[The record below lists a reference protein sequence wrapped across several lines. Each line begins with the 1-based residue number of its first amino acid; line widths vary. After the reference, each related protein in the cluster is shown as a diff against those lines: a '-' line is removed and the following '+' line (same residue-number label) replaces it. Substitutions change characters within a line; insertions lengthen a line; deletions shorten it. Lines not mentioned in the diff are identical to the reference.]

1 MKTLPR
7 SFYTKPTLNVAKE
20 LLGKVLHYKVRGTDN
35 RGAGAP
41 KNRNSEISLQGRIIE
56 TEAYLKND
64 KACHASRGMTPR
76 NAPMFG
82 KPGVSYVYFTYG
94 MHYCFNVVTQPE
106 GIAEAVLIRAV
117 EPMNGIEIM
126 KKNRKLENLKTENL
140 TNGPAK
146 LCQAFGIDK
155 KLNQVD
161 LTKGDFVIKK
171 DGFKP
176 KSIQKAIRIGIKL
189 DADKLWRFYY

>member
-1 MKTLPR
+1 MNILPR
-7 SFYTKPTLNVAKE
+7 SFYTQPTLKVAKE
-20 LLGKVLHYKVRGTDN
+20 LLGKVLHYRLSNAVL
-35 RGAGAP
+35 
-41 KNRNSEISLQGRIIE
+41 EGRVVE
-56 TEAYLKND
+56 TEAYLQND

-82 KPGVSYVYFTYG
+82 KPGFSYVYFTYG
-94 MHYCFNVVTQPE
+94 LHYCFNVVTQPE

-117 EPMNGIEIM
+117 EPLKGVEIM
-126 KKNRKLENLKTENL
+126 KRNRKLENLKTENVKTENL

-146 LCQAFGIDK
+146 LCQAFRIDK
-155 KLNQVD
+155 KLNCVD
-161 LTKGDFVIKK
+161 MTTGGFVVKD

-176 KSIQKAIRIGIKL
+176 SGVKIATRIGIKL

>member
-7 SFYTKPTLNVAKE
+7 SFYTQPTLKVAQQ
-20 LLGKVLHYKVRGTDN
+20 LLGKVLHYARSGVV
-35 RGAGAP
+35 
-41 KNRNSEISLQGRIIE
+41 LQGRIAE

-82 KPGVSYVYFTYG
+82 KPGFSYVYFTYG

-106 GIAEAVLIRAV
+106 GTAEAVLIRGV
-117 EPMNGIEIM
+117 EPMKGVESMI
-126 KKNRKLENLKTENL
+126 KNRESENGKQKTENL

-146 LCQAFGIDK
+146 LCKAFGIDK
-155 KLNQVD
+155 KLNYVNM
-161 LTKGDFVIKK
+161 TRGDFVIKD
-171 DGFKP
+171 DGFTP
-176 KSIQKAIRIGIKL
+176 KSINRAMRIGIREN
-189 DADKLWRFYY
+189 ADKLWRFYV